1 RLVPLKDFA
10 RMIAEIEEG
19 VNKPE
24 VRERILKEAVLA
36 ELREVL
42 TEMDADGVVEFDP
55 DTDTYRS
62 IGD

>member
-1 RLVPLKDFA
+1 
-10 RMIAEIEEG
+10 
-19 VNKPE
+19 

-42 TEMDADGVVEFDP
+42 TEMDAEGVVEFDP